1 MHIHFIHSL
10 SFQTFFSCVSFEG
23 FNIFWSEKKV
33 IFVYSGALS
42 TPSCSETR
50 KYFVYKTTLLPNRL
64 GRLSDEVEYHFFQ
77 SDYEKWC
84 HNVNGV
90 FKAFLIRGR
99 PKFDTSTHHFFHVWL
114 TCRKMSGF

>member
-1 MHIHFIHSL
+1 MIKSSQKKYSIQKIFEQKNNVTNVHGTKVLNNEKIYKNYLKCSII
-10 SFQTFFSCVSFEG
+10 FF
-23 FNIFWSEKKV
+23 
-33 IFVYSGALS
+33 
-42 TPSCSETR
+42 
-50 KYFVYKTTLLPNRL
+50 LL
-64 GRLSDEVEYHFFQ
+64 

-90 FKAFLIRGR
+90 FKAFLIRVRR